1 MAMNLFIFSGQGTQY
16 FQMGME
22 LYDSN
27 DIYRKQMDDL
37 NQIAYK
43 LLNVSIIDIIRSKK
57 KSMPFQ
63 QLIYTHPAIFMTEVA
78 LAKTLITYGIYP
90 DYVFGSSLGEFAAMA
105 LSGII
110 DIEDCLRSIIQQAQI
125 LDASCSK
132 GGMILVAESLS
143 VFKQQMIESGLT
155 LGVINSEHNYILS
168 GNTYQINRFENWTRK
183 QGILSFRLNVEY
195 GFHSSAIE
203 SAKNKIIGLYDKIS
217 FSPPKTHYFSA
228 VMEKEITTFNKHYCW
243 DILRKQINAAAIIH
257 RFILNHNFIFLDLS
271 PTDTIAN
278 LLRQTNKALPIY
290 NFFSPFG
297 HENEKFS
304 KNIVSLRCFG

>member
-63 QLIYTHPAIFMTEVA
+63 QLIYKHPAKFMTEVA

-155 LGVINSEHNYILS
+155 LGVINLS
-168 GNTYQINRFENWTRK
+168 
-183 QGILSFRLNVEY
+183 L
-195 GFHSSAIE
+195 
-203 SAKNKIIGLYDKIS
+203 
-217 FSPPKTHYFSA
+217 
-228 VMEKEITTFNKHYCW
+228 
-243 DILRKQINAAAIIH
+243 IH
-257 RFILNHNFIFLDLS
+257 I
-271 PTDTIAN
+271 
-278 LLRQTNKALPIY
+278 
-290 NFFSPFG
+290 
-297 HENEKFS
+297 
-304 KNIVSLRCFG
+304 